1 MNRLVWKLLRQ
12 HISVGQL
19 TGFFL
24 ANLFG
29 MMIVLLSIQ
38 FYQDVLPFF
47 TQGDSFMK
55 KEYIIATKKIS
66 TLGSLTG
73 KSNTFS
79 PKDIEEMKEQPF
91 TENVGV
97 FTPSLFKV
105 SAGLGM
111 QKAGIHLST
120 EMFFES
126 VPDEYVDVNLDK
138 WLFDKET
145 RVIPIIIPRNYLN
158 LYNFG
163 FAQSRSLPKLSEGL
177 ISMIQMDITLR
188 GNGRVE
194 QFKGQIAGFSNRLNT
209 ILVPQTFMDWANT
222 SFAPGKVAHPS
233 RLIVEVKNPTDTAIS
248 DYFQQKHYETEGD
261 SLDAGKTTYFLRLIT
276 GIVMGIGLFISIL
289 SFYILMLSIFLLLQK
304 NTVKL
309 ENLLLIG
316 YTPKQIAFPYNILT
330 VSLNLLVLTLSVGGV
345 TWLRS
350 YYTEIISTL
359 FPQIETGTLLP
370 CWIVGC
376 ALFLAVSLLN
386 IILIHRKIASIW
398 KGKQTYRY

>member
-38 FYQDVLPFF
+38 FYQDVLPIF

-233 RLIVEVKNPTDTAIS
+233 RLSVEVKNPTDTAIS
-248 DYFQQKHYETEGD
+248 DYFRQKHHETEGD

-276 GIVMGIGLFISIL
+276 GIVMGVGLFISIL

-316 YTPKQIAFPYNILT
+316 YTSKQIAFPYNILT

-376 ALFLAVSLLN
+376 TLFLAISLLN
-386 IILIHRKIASIW
+386 IILIHRKIARIW

>member
-1 MNRLVWKLLRQ
+1 METSPPTYQCRSADR
-12 HISVGQL
+12 I
-19 TGFFL
+19 FL

-38 FYQDVLPFF
+38 FYRDTLPIF

-55 KEYIIATKKIS
+55 KNYIIATKRIS
-66 TLGSLTG
+66 TLGSFTG

-79 PKDIEEMKEQPF
+79 PKEIEEMKEQPF
-91 TENVGV
+91 TESVGA

-111 QKAGIHLST
+111 QEAGIHLST

-138 WLFDKET
+138 WHFDET
-145 RVIPIIIPRNYLN
+145 SPIIPIIIPRNYLN

-177 ISMIQMDITLR
+177 MNLIQMDIMLR
-188 GNGRVE
+188 GNGRTE
-194 QFKGQIAGFSNRLNT
+194 QFKGKIVGFSNRLNT
-209 ILVPQTFMDWANT
+209 ILVPQTFMDWANK
-222 SFAPGKVAHPS
+222 SFAPGKEAQPS

-248 DYFQQKHYETEGD
+248 NYFQQNRYETEGD

-276 GIVMGIGLFISIL
+276 GIVIGVGLFISIL

-316 YTPKQIAFPYNILT
+316 YSPNRVALPYNILT
-330 VSLNLLVLTLSVGGV
+330 IVLNLSVLLLSVSGV
-345 TWLRS
+345 AWIRS
-350 YYTEIISTL
+350 YYTEIISTI
-359 FPQIETGTLLP
+359 FPQLETESLLP
-370 CWIVGC
+370 CWITGSV
-376 ALFLAVSLLN
+376 LFLVVSLLN
-386 IILIHRKIASIW
+386 VMMIHKKLRAF
-398 KGKQTYRY
+398 GKEERHKPT

>member
-1 MNRLVWKLLRQ
+1 MNKLVWKLLRQ

-38 FYQDVLPFF
+38 FYRDTLPIF

-55 KEYIIATKKIS
+55 KNYIIATKRIS
-66 TLGSLTG
+66 TLGSFTG

-79 PKDIEEMKEQPF
+79 PKEIEEMKEQPF
-91 TENVGV
+91 TESVGA

-111 QKAGIHLST
+111 QEAGIHLST

-138 WLFDKET
+138 WHFDET
-145 RVIPIIIPRNYLN
+145 SPIIPIIIPRNYLN

-163 FAQSRSLPKLSEGL
+163 FAQSRSLPKLSKGL
-177 ISMIQMDITLR
+177 MNLIQMDIMLR
-188 GNGRVE
+188 GNGRTE
-194 QFKGQIAGFSNRLNT
+194 QFKGKIVGFSNRLNT
-209 ILVPQTFMDWANT
+209 ILVPQTFMDWANK
-222 SFAPGKVAHPS
+222 SFAPGKEAQPS

-248 DYFQQKHYETEGD
+248 NYFQQNRYETEGD

-276 GIVMGIGLFISIL
+276 GIVIGVGLFISIL

-316 YTPKQIAFPYNILT
+316 YSPNRVALPYNILT
-330 VSLNLLVLTLSVGGV
+330 IVLNLSVLLLSVSGV
-345 TWLRS
+345 AWIRS
-350 YYTEIISTL
+350 YYTEIISTI
-359 FPQIETGTLLP
+359 FPQLETESLLP
-370 CWIVGC
+370 CWITGSV
-376 ALFLAVSLLN
+376 LFLVVSLLN
-386 IILIHRKIASIW
+386 VMMIHKKVTSIW
-398 KGKQTYRY
+398 KGRKA

>member
-1 MNRLVWKLLRQ
+1 MNRLIWKLLRQ
-12 HISVGQL
+12 HISIGQL

-38 FYQDVLPFF
+38 FYRDVLPLF
-47 TQGDSFMK
+47 TEGDSFMK

-66 TLGSLTG
+66 TLGSFTG
-73 KSNTFS
+73 RSNTFS
-79 PKDIEEMKEQPF
+79 PQEIKELKEQSF
-91 TENVGV
+91 TRSIGT

-111 QKAGIHLST
+111 QEAGIHLST

-126 VPDEYVDVNLDK
+126 VPDEYVDVSLDK
-138 WLFDKET
+138 WHFDEDTK
-145 RVIPIIIPRNYLN
+145 VIPIIIPRNYLN

-177 ISMIQMDITLR
+177 MSLIQMDIMMR

-194 QFKGQIAGFSNRLNT
+194 QYKGTIVGFSNRLNT
-209 ILVPQTFMDWANT
+209 ILVPQSFMDWANKN
-222 SFAPGKVAHPS
+222 FAPDKEAQPS
-233 RLIVEVKNPTDTAIS
+233 RLIVEVKNPTDTAIA
-248 DYFQQKHYETEGD
+248 DYFQQKNYETEGN

-316 YTPKQIAFPYNILT
+316 YSPNRVALPYNILT
-330 VSLNLLVLTLSVGGV
+330 VSLNLLVLILSIGSVA
-345 TWLRS
+345 WLRS
-350 YYTEIISTL
+350 YYIEVVRAL
-359 FPQIETGTLLP
+359 FPQLETGSLLP
-370 CWIVGC
+370 CIIIGC
-376 ALFLAVSLLN
+376 ILFLVVSLLN
-386 IILIHRKIASIW
+386 IITIRRKIINIW
-398 KGKQTYRY
+398 KGNPS

>member
-1 MNRLVWKLLRQ
+1 M
-12 HISVGQL
+12 
-19 TGFFL
+19 T
-24 ANLFG
+24 
-29 MMIVLLSIQ
+29 IVLLSIQ
-38 FYQDVLPFF
+38 FYRDTLPIF

-55 KEYIIATKKIS
+55 KNYIIATKRIS
-66 TLGSLTG
+66 TLGSFTG

-79 PKDIEEMKEQPF
+79 PKEIEEMKEQPF
-91 TENVGV
+91 TESVGA

-111 QKAGIHLST
+111 QEAGIHLST

-138 WLFDKET
+138 WHFDET
-145 RVIPIIIPRNYLN
+145 SPIIPIIIPRNYLN

-177 ISMIQMDITLR
+177 MNLIQMDIMLR
-188 GNGRVE
+188 GNGRTE
-194 QFKGQIAGFSNRLNT
+194 QFKGKIVGFSNRLNT
-209 ILVPQTFMDWANT
+209 ILVPQTFMDWANK
-222 SFAPGKVAHPS
+222 SFAPGKEAQPS

-248 DYFQQKHYETEGD
+248 NYFQQNRYETEGD

-276 GIVMGIGLFISIL
+276 GIVMGVGLFISIL

-316 YTPKQIAFPYNILT
+316 YSPNRVALPYNILT
-330 VSLNLLVLTLSVGGV
+330 IVLNLSVLLLSVSGV
-345 TWLRS
+345 AWIRS

-359 FPQIETGTLLP
+359 FPQLETESLLP
-370 CWIVGC
+370 CWITGSV
-376 ALFLAVSLLN
+376 LFLVVSLLN
-386 IILIHRKIASIW
+386 VMMIHKKVTSIW
-398 KGKQTYRY
+398 KGRKA